1 MFSRN
6 YEDVMVSYHTGSC
19 FVASRWYVAI
29 KEQNCFFLRTEKR
42 LAMQECGETIICVWS
57 YGSSCFLSFSLAE
70 AKEKKIAEARNKREP
85 GKAPSF
91 AVS

>member
-1 MFSRN
+1 M
-6 YEDVMVSYHTGSC
+6 
-19 FVASRWYVAI
+19 
-29 KEQNCFFLRTEKR
+29 EKR